1 LNSSE
6 IWIVNRAAEIVKDA
20 QSSGPADGNR
30 KAVRDLLEALAV
42 VGVVA
47 GGIVLLRAIGI
58 SYYRGPIAIVSAL
71 LLATWFMRIRGE
83 SWTQMGMA
91 LPRRW
96 RSTIRHVCLAIVL
109 IYLLVGLF
117 QGLLLPLLDLPPP
130 DLSGEASFRGDPVA
144 VILRL
149 VVVAWGTAAF
159 AEEMVA
165 RGFVM
170 ARLAAAFGD
179 DRRGRL
185 IAAVAQSIL
194 FGLGHSSQGGTGMLL
209 TGLIGLIMAYI
220 FYRAGRSLWPCI
232 LAHGAVDTFGLLL
245 IYFGFLGGP

>member
-1 LNSSE
+1 MNTT
-6 IWIVNRAAEIVKDA
+6 AEMATDA
-20 QSSGPADGNR
+20 HSSGPAHGTRSSGRN
-30 KAVRDLLEALAV
+30 LLEALAV

-47 GGIVLLRAIGI
+47 GGIVLLRAVGM
-58 SYYRGPIAIVSAL
+58 SYYRGPIAIVGAL
-71 LLATWFMRIRGE
+71 LLATCFMRMRGE
-83 SWTQMGMA
+83 SWSQMGMA
-91 LPRRW
+91 VPRRW
-96 RSTIRHVCLAIVL
+96 RSTIGHMCLAIFL

-117 QGLLLPLLDLPPP
+117 QGLLLPLLGLPAPN
-130 DLSGEASFRGDPVA
+130 LSGEASSRGDPVA
-144 VILRL
+144 LILRL

-179 DRRGRL
+179 GRQGRV

-194 FGLGHSSQGGTGMLL
+194 FGLGHFSQGGTGMLL
-209 TGLIGLIMAYI
+209 TGLIGLIMAYV

-232 LAHGAVDTFGLLL
+232 LAHGAVDTLGLLL

>member
-1 LNSSE
+1 M
-6 IWIVNRAAEIVKDA
+6 NRAAEIVKDA

-144 VILRL
+144 LILRRAPVVQGILHPWSATGWSRGTCFRVGTWQGQRQLQRLL
-149 VVVAWGTAAF
+149 VRHFEVT
-159 AEEMVA
+159 
-165 RGFVM
+165 
-170 ARLAAAFGD
+170 
-179 DRRGRL
+179 
-185 IAAVAQSIL
+185 IIIQ
-194 FGLGHSSQGGTGMLL
+194 QK
-209 TGLIGLIMAYI
+209 
-220 FYRAGRSLWPCI
+220 
-232 LAHGAVDTFGLLL
+232 
-245 IYFGFLGGP
+245 